1 MPTLLRHYLKSLG
14 IADPTGSGWLT
25 VVLTFMVAAVATWR
39 SVPALVR
46 FALRVGWADA
56 PNERRLNREPL
67 PNVGGLAVFGGVVL
81 ALTVALLL
89 RPNVLDDVLLKLL
102 VILFGGSLMVL
113 LGFIDDQYGLPA
125 LFRLGVQVAGAL
137 LLYAGGVRIDATFGY
152 PIDPALSVGLTVL
165 WIVGI
170 TNAINLLDGVDGL
183 AGGVSLIT
191 AIFLLAASAQFETR
205 AAATL
210 LLAAVAGAV
219 LGFLRHNLHPSH
231 IILGDAGAY
240 FLGYVLAATAI
251 LGNLKISTVWALV
264 PTALFLA
271 IPILDTTQVFFRRL
285 AARKNPL
292 AHPGKDHLHHWLLAR
307 GLDQHRVAVV
317 LWGLTLASGT
327 LAMRVQGMSWAVT
340 LTAAAGAALLLAFAS
355 WRRRRAARREP

>member
-1 MPTLLRHYLKSLG
+1 MPTLLRHYLESLG

-25 VVLTFMVAAVATWR
+25 VVLTFLVAAVVTWR

-165 WIVGI
+165 WVVGI
-170 TNAINLLDGVDGL
+170 TNAVNLLDGVDGL

-219 LGFLRHNLHPSH
+219 LGFLRHNLHPSR

-271 IPILDTTQVFFRRL
+271 IPILDTAQVFFRRL

-317 LWGLTLASGT
+317 LWALTLASGT
-327 LAMRVQGMSWAVT
+327 LAMRVQGMSWTVT

>member
-1 MPTLLRHYLKSLG
+1 MPTFLRHYLESLG
-14 IADPTGSGWLT
+14 IADPTGSGWWT
-25 VVLTFMVAAVATWR
+25 VVLTFLVAAVATWR

-81 ALTVALLL
+81 ALMVALLL

-125 LFRLGVQVAGAL
+125 LFRLGVQLAGAL

-152 PIDPALSVGLTVL
+152 PIDPALSVGLTLL
-165 WIVGI
+165 WVVGI
-170 TNAINLLDGVDGL
+170 TNAVNLLDGVDGL

-219 LGFLRHNLHPSH
+219 LGFLRHNLHPSR

-285 AARKNPL
+285 AARKNP
-292 AHPGKDHLHHWLLAR
+292 
-307 GLDQHRVAVV
+307 
-317 LWGLTLASGT
+317 
-327 LAMRVQGMSWAVT
+327 
-340 LTAAAGAALLLAFAS
+340 
-355 WRRRRAARREP
+355 